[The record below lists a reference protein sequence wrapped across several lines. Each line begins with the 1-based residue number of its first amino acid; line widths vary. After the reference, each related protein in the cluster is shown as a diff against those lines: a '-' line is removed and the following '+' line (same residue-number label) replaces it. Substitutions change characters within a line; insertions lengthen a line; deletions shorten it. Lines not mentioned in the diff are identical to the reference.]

1 VALKSGSEYAHGTW
15 MYRELRDEKVVHFLC
30 SLPQGT
36 QVLTYQLRAE
46 IPGTFRVLPHRAH
59 AMYAPRIKAISDS
72 STLGIID

>member
-1 VALKSGSEYAHGTW
+1 VA
-15 MYRELRDEKVVHFLC
+15 HFLC

-46 IPGTFRVLPHRAH
+46 IPGTFRVLPHRAY

-72 STLGIID
+72 ATMGIID